1 MAITNLNIPTGID
14 DDELP
19 FGFMESSEN
28 IVRGQ
33 KECFEKL
40 PDDLKSRVR
49 DFFEGDGLPDTDE
62 ARSLV
67 KNPERILKECPDG
80 QIWFSMEDKSS
91 GFETIVRMNPVLFAL
106 YAGEYKAADRL
117 LSIKGFNDLKKY
129 DQVEFLSV
137 KRSSEDGTYLLS
149 EREVFDERDYYKFGI
164 GKYLYG
170 TRDEKA
176 LPVIYKFFKCL
187 DKDGCIFGINPPGNA
202 RYPVMTDNGGRLYV
216 GGDIFGFIP
225 NDNIYDPFLNLLEYI
240 SDRDKVLFSRMVSND
255 MFTEM
260 LLYYCSHR
268 IPFSKNSNLQTL
280 KKIYRSSGME
290 LTPGDIWDE
299 IILRVLNRDFCNF
312 GYEEHTDEIGKCF
325 EKITGKQLVCNAND
339 LGTALDAPEITGEL
353 LETLIRVAH
362 HAVYKEGGETA
373 GKVSFDLGGLI
384 EYGGEELIR
393 TALKKDFITMEACDD
408 LLKKARSVNK
418 CSLIPLLVLKK
429 YGEWPPFEEN
439 EGVCDGKKKIQKRTD
454 PR

>member
-1 MAITNLNIPTGID
+1 MAITNLNVPTGI

-19 FGFMESSEN
+19 FGFMESSEDM
-28 IVRGQ
+28 VRRQ
-33 KECFEKL
+33 KEWFEKL
-40 PDDLKSRVR
+40 PDDLKSKIR
-49 DFFEGDGLPDTDE
+49 DFFEGDGLPNTDG
-62 ARSLV
+62 ARALV
-67 KNPERILKECPDG
+67 RKPERIIKECADG

-91 GFETIVRMNPVLFAL
+91 GFVTIVRMNPVLFAI

-117 LSIKGFNDLKKY
+117 LSIKDFNDLAKY

-137 KRSSEDGTYLLS
+137 KRSSEDGTYQLS
-149 EREVFDERDYYKFGI
+149 EHEVFDERDYYKFGI

-176 LPVIYKFFKCL
+176 LQVIYKFFKCL
-187 DKDGCIFGINPPGNA
+187 DKDSCILGINPPGNA
-202 RYPVMTDNGGRLYV
+202 RYPVMTENGGRLYV

-225 NDNIYDPFLNLLEYI
+225 NDEIYDPFLDLLEYI
-240 SDRDKVLFSRMVSND
+240 SEKDKVLFSRMVIKD

-290 LTPGDIWDE
+290 LTPGDVWAE
-299 IILRVLNRDFCNF
+299 IILRVLNHDFCNF

-325 EKITGKQLVCNAND
+325 EKITGKQLVCNAKD
-339 LGTALDAPEITGEL
+339 LVMDLDALEITGEL
-353 LETLIRVAH
+353 LETLIRIAH
-362 HAVYKEGGETA
+362 HAKHEDDGETSR
-373 GKVSFDLGGLI
+373 KVIFDLGGLI
-384 EYGGEELIR
+384 EFGGEELIR
-393 TALKKDFITMEACDD
+393 TALIKDFIPMEACDD
-408 LLKKARSVNK
+408 LMEKARSEKK

-439 EGVCDGKKKIQKRTD
+439 EGVCDGKKKIQKRTNT
-454 PR
+454 R